1 MYEYEVRVGTRSMNF
16 VRNLNVVTNIDVPLL
31 ANFFKYRLVVTFC
44 ALANTIVWYR
54 GQTASVNNI
63 STSPFEERHYPPT
76 QEHIAWN
83 QSRWLLIS
91 CSNICR
97 TREI

>member
-1 MYEYEVRVGTRSMNF
+1 MIFEYGNKSQ
-16 VRNLNVVTNIDVPLL
+16 
-31 ANFFKYRLVVTFC
+31 FFTFSQCCLQLFQIQAFVVTFC

-63 STSPFEERHYPPT
+63 STSPFEERHFSPT

-83 QSRWLLIS
+83 QSPWSLIS
-91 CSNICR
+91 GSNICG
-97 TREI
+97 TWEI

>member
-1 MYEYEVRVGTRSMNF
+1 MDQIDEFCM
-16 VRNLNVVTNIDVPLL
+16 VTNIDVPLL
-31 ANFFKYRLVVTFC
+31 ANFFKSRLVVTFC

-76 QEHIAWN
+76 REHIAWN
-83 QSRWLLIS
+83 QSPWSLIS
-91 CSNICR
+91 GHNICG